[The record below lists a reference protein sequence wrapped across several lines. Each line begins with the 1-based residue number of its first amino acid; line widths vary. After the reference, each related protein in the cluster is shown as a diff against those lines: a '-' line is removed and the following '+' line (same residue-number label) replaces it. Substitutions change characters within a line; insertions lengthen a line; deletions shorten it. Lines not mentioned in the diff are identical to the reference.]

1 MPLLRCTWAIPLFV
15 GFLFLGLGCESS
27 DPATPSKSET
37 EIESGLRVEHQA
49 AVGKTQEGQS
59 IDRYV
64 LSNSQGMRVSVIDFG
79 AIVTSVEVPDRD
91 GKVTNVTLGFEKVED
106 YKQNSPYLGAICG
119 RFANRIAGGQFTIQ
133 GKQYTVTANEKGATA
148 NNLLHGGKVGFNKV
162 TWKAEPV
169 ETPETVGVKLT
180 YISQDGEEGFPG
192 TLTTTLVYSLNE
204 KNEFTMDYTAT
215 TDKPTVVNLTNHC
228 YWNLVGS
235 GSGDVLDHEL
245 TLHCDKYLPAD
256 ENLIPTGEL
265 APVKETP
272 MDFTG
277 GMAIGAR
284 ISEVG
289 NGYDHCY
296 VVRREGDGLQPVAKI
311 IEPRS
316 GRVMEILSTE
326 PGVQLYTGNFL
337 NGTAAVGDFA
347 KHHGFCLECSHYP
360 DSPNHGFFP
369 STTLLPGDTYRQTT
383 VHRFSVEK

>member
-1 MPLLRCTWAIPLFV
+1 LVIPLFV
-15 GFLFLGLGCESS
+15 GCLAVGLGCESS
-27 DPATPSKSET
+27 DPAPKPATKSQA
-37 EIESGLRVEHQA
+37 GLRVEHEA
-49 AVGKTQEGQS
+49 AIGKTQSGHS

-64 LSNSQGMRVSVIDFG
+64 LSNSHGMRVSVIDFG

-91 GKVTNVTLGFEKVED
+91 GRVANITLGFERVED
-106 YKQNSPYLGAICG
+106 YEENAPYFGAICG
-119 RFANRIAGGQFTIQ
+119 RFANRIAGGTFTIQ
-133 GKQYTVTANEKGATA
+133 GKQYMVTANEKGATA
-148 NNLLHGGKVGFNKV
+148 DNLLHGGKVGFDKV
-162 TWKAEPV
+162 AWKAEPI
-169 ETPETVGVKLT
+169 ETKESVGVKLT
-180 YISQDGEEGFPG
+180 YVSPDGQEGFPG
-192 TLTTTLVYSLNE
+192 TLTTTVVYSLNE
-204 KNEFTMDYTAT
+204 KDELTIEYTAT

-228 YWNLVGS
+228 YWNLTGS
-235 GSGDVLDHEL
+235 GSSDILDHEL
-245 TLHCDKYLPAD
+245 TLYCDKYLPVD

-265 APVKETP
+265 TAVKGTP

-316 GRVMEILSTE
+316 GRVMEVLSTE

-337 NGTAAVGDFA
+337 NGTATVGDFA

-383 VHRFSVEK
+383 VHRFSVDK